1 MRKIEIRPYC
11 GACGRK
17 IRALTLGIRNGEAGI
32 GLSLREQPGLLDI
45 HQAYQETGGEFWLAL
60 SGGRVIGTIGLRM
73 EPEHCAILK
82 KFFVDA
88 AHRSQGVGGALYR
101 ELLAFARAARVEHI
115 LLDTPSVAHAAHRF
129 YERAGFR
136 PIPREAL
143 PIPYTYPDRN
153 CILYQ
158 LDL

>member
-1 MRKIEIRPYC
+1 MRKIEIRPYF
-11 GACGRK
+11 GACGRE
-17 IRALTLGIRNGEAGI
+17 IRALILGIRNGEAGI
-32 GLSLREQPGLLDI
+32 GLSLREQPDLLDI
-45 HQAYQETGGEFWLAL
+45 RRAYQEPGGEFWLAL
-60 SGGRVIGTIGLRM
+60 SGGRAIGTIGLRM
-73 EPEHCAILK
+73 EPQHCAILK

-88 AHRSQGVGGALYR
+88 AHRSQGAGGALYR
-101 ELLAFARAARVEHI
+101 EFLAFARAARVEHI
-115 LLDTPSVAHAAHRF
+115 LLDTPSAAHAAHRF

-158 LDL
+158 SDL